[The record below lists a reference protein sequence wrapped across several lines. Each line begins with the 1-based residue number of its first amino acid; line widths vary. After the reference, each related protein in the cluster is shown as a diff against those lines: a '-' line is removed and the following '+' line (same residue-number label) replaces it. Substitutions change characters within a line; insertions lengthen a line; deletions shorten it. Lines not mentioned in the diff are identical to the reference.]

1 MRHMKANF
9 KDRERLNL
17 PPDLEGITRPE
28 KDAKTEKFV
37 FKVWNIGIS
46 PMKLSIYAES
56 KIKAI
61 KYAKARWNNCKL
73 EFIK

>member
-1 MRHMKANF
+1 METNF
-9 KDRERLNL
+9 KDRERLHL
-17 PPDLEGITRPE
+17 LPDLEGITRPV
-28 KDAKTEKFV
+28 KDAKTKKFV
-37 FKVWNIGIS
+37 FRVWNIGVT

-61 KYAKARWNNCKL
+61 KYAKARWNSCKL